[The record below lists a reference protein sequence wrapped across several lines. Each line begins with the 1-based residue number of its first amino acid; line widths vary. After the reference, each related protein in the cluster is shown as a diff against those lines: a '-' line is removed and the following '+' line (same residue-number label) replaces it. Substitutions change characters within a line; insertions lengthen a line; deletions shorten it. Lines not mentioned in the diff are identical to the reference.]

1 MASFTILHLADLHID
16 SPLRGLEAD
25 PGAPAETIRGATREA
40 LIRAVAFAIERRV
53 ALVLIAGDLFDGDWN
68 DWRTGHFLV
77 AQLSLLARAGIPV
90 VAIRGNHDADNVITR
105 ALPPIDG
112 MRMLRSDRAETI
124 IFQDLGL
131 AVHGQSFATREMFGN
146 LAANYPAVVPGVLN
160 VGVLHTSA
168 TGREGHT
175 NYAPCTPE
183 QLRAHGYDYWA
194 LGHIHQREVLATDP
208 WIVFPGNLQGP
219 AHQGRRRQG
228 RNAHPRS
235 PTAASRAWSTF
246 RSTCCVGNGSLSISP
261 AWWILKKR
269 SGSFEMPAPR
279 RWHARVDDC
288 LFYASC
294 LPAPRRLMQHSAAMR
309 VKRANG
315 LRAELLTLG
324 GQDVVWLEG
333 VRILTRGAADLE
345 ALRARSDAIAELI
358 GAIESED
365 GASLGDE
372 PGAYATTMLERLPG
386 LKEQLGPEHPAVQV
400 AAGTIS
406 PELLARA
413 RDLLLARLAEG

>member
-208 WIVFPGNLQGP
+208 WIVFPGNLQGR
-219 AHQGRRRQG
+219 HIKEDGDKGGTLITITDGRITGVEHVSFDVLRWERLTVDLTG
-228 RNAHPRS
+228 VVDSEEAFGFVRNACAKALARAGGRLLVLRILLTGA
-235 PTAASRAWSTF
+235 TAAHAALSR
-246 RSTCCVGNGSLSISP
+246 
-261 AWWILKKR
+261 
-269 SGSFEMPAPR
+269 
-279 RWHARVDDC
+279 D
-288 LFYASC
+288 ASET
-294 LPAPRRLMQHSAAMR
+294 RERI
-309 VKRANG
+309 
-315 LRAELLTLG
+315 RAELLTLG

>member
-1 MASFTILHLADLHID
+1 MASFTILHLADLHLD

-25 PGAPAETIRGATREA
+25 PDAPAETIRGATREA

-112 MRMLRSDRAETI
+112 VRMLRSDRAETI

-131 AVHGQSFATREMFGN
+131 AVHGQSFATREMFEN
-146 LAANYPAVVPGVLN
+146 LAANYPVAVPGVLN

-183 QLRAHGYDYWA
+183 QLRVHGYDYWA

-208 WIVFPGNLQGP
+208 WIVFPGNLQGR
-219 AHQGRRRQG
+219 HIKEDGDKGGTLITITDGRITGVEHVSFDVLRWERLTVDLTG
-228 RNAHPRS
+228 AADSEAAFSTVRNACGKALARADGRLLVLRILLTGA
-235 PTAASRAWSTF
+235 TAAHAALSR
-246 RSTCCVGNGSLSISP
+246 
-261 AWWILKKR
+261 
-269 SGSFEMPAPR
+269 
-279 RWHARVDDC
+279 D
-288 LFYASC
+288 ASES
-294 LPAPRRLMQHSAAMR
+294 RERI
-309 VKRANG
+309 
-315 LRAELLTLG
+315 RAELLTLG

-333 VRILTRGAADLE
+333 VRILTCGVADLE
-345 ALRARSDAIAELI
+345 ALRARSEAVAELI